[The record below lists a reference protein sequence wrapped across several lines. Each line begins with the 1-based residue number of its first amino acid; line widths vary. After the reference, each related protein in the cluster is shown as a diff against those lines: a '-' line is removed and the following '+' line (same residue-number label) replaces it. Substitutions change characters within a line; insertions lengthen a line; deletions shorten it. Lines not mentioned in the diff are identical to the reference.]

1 MLCKRRRAKCS
12 IEKWR
17 TQKWKWFAARNENDR
32 NNFSKKEIFQR
43 TYDLLIFFRNAF
55 ATVIVVCFKDL
66 SFSISRGFFSL
77 LWFALSLSSS
87 TVYFFLFSFLN
98 RCLRMNKKSQWLRA
112 RIQFPLI
119 DIYWWHCWLQ
129 HRTLS
134 LSLLLVCFACLFHL
148 DKNLPLFMHFKFK
161 LTINTNNWQRKWAS
175 NGMENALLHH
185 HIDEMI
191 L

>member
-1 MLCKRRRAKCS
+1 MKMIRSSKRKRPKQFF
-12 IEKWR
+12 
-17 TQKWKWFAARNENDR
+17 QKGNISENLWFID
-32 NNFSKKEIFQR
+32 
-43 TYDLLIFFRNAF
+43 FFFGNAI

-66 SFSISRGFFSL
+66 SFSISRGFFF
-77 LWFALSLSSS
+77 FALICFVAVVFNGLL
-87 TVYFFLFSFLN
+87 FLFSFLN

-134 LSLLLVCFACLFHL
+134 FSLTCVYCLSLPYHL

-185 HIDEMI
+185 FIDEMI